1 MKKSIIL
8 ALIATMAFSAIV
20 TGCSTGKSSSSSSVS
35 EAKSSSVEN
44 NNIIETTSPK
54 NEETTAPIET
64 EQVEAT
70 VATTK
75 SSTPSISRE
84 YQNALGSAE
93 SYLSYTAFSKEGL
106 YEQLIFD
113 KYSDEAARYAV
124 DNVST
129 DWKENAV
136 KAAESYLSYST
147 FSKQELYEQL
157 IFEKYTDEEAQYAVD
172 KVY

>member
-8 ALIATMAFSAIV
+8 ALIATMAFSVIV
-20 TGCSTGKSSSSSSVS
+20 TGCSTGKSSSSS

-64 EQVEAT
+64 EAAEAT
-70 VATTK
+70 VETTK

-106 YEQLIFD
+106 YEQLIFE